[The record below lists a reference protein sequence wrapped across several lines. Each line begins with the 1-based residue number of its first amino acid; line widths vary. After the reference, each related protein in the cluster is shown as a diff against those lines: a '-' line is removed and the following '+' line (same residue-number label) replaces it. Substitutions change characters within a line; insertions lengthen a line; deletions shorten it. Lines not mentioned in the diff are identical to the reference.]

1 MTAPADT
8 TREVAREVAARL
20 GLPERAISLLPA
32 DGTVEEIEHAAAQLA
47 ALVEKHG
54 REQQPEP
61 EQVDPIS
68 FAIANRQAQKRRLA
82 ETILGRQQRQQP
94 RDEHGR
100 YASFDGGPR
109 GQPIPTAP
117 SPEQQHDQAILAL
130 ARLRALGG

>member
-1 MTAPADT
+1 MSVDADV
-8 TREVAREVAARL
+8 REAVCAQHRLDPKKAASFLTGESLAELDESAERLARL
-20 GLPERAISLLPA
+20 LETSRHDEEPPA
-32 DGTVEEIEHAAAQLA
+32 
-47 ALVEKHG
+47 
-54 REQQPEP
+54 P
-61 EQVDPIS
+61 VDPITA
-68 FAIANRQAQKRRLA
+68 AIAGRQAQKRRLA
-82 ETILGRQQRQQP
+82 DLIIGRRPPQQP